1 MNNFPFNSLK
11 RKHKM
16 GNKDRVKSI
25 TEQKN
30 ADSES
35 ANSPDNKPNETPG
48 KNSSVIDK
56 IMTNNIK
63 VRIAIIG
70 GISAAAIPI
79 WQIYF
84 VETSN
89 VSIEI
94 ASIIREESNDA
105 NIQLKTDELKQ
116 LEHYIPDTLLYDYN
130 KQGKRGD
137 KLDFPAFSISVLIK
151 AFDKS
156 KQDIKNIAAINN
168 LLREYQTQIKEFINE
183 NDNKHILEE
192 FHIANLKK
200 WSLSRY
206 IEDTA
211 ATYYETQLLAITR
224 SYSDLPYNE
233 EGLPIL
239 NLAAVRSLLVDVGE
253 DLEKVSVDNNIRLS
267 RLRNDIRN
275 IESQIE
281 KLKKDQ
287 SDKYSRFKVEIVA
300 FNNGRAATS
309 LRPLA
314 LMRVQIS
321 QGNYADVYLTMI
333 NYSKNSE
340 LAAGAT
346 KIIHYI
352 SDQLITFPK
361 GDQTLINNFW
371 GSTAWFH
378 VYTIDT
384 SQNIFTSNHVPFADS
399 VHRKVIFD
407 KLKEVASDNKKR
419 LN

>member
-1 MNNFPFNSLK
+1 MNIIS
-11 RKHKM
+11 
-16 GNKDRVKSI
+16 RV
-25 TEQKN
+25 
-30 ADSES
+30 
-35 ANSPDNKPNETPG
+35 
-48 KNSSVIDK
+48 
-56 IMTNNIK
+56 
-63 VRIAIIG
+63 
-70 GISAAAIPI
+70 
-79 WQIYF
+79 
-84 VETSN
+84 
-89 VSIEI
+89 
-94 ASIIREESNDA
+94 
-105 NIQLKTDELKQ
+105 
-116 LEHYIPDTLLYDYN
+116 
-130 KQGKRGD
+130 KRGD

-151 AFDKS
+151 AFDES
-156 KQDIKNIAAINN
+156 KQEIKNIAAINN
-168 LLREYQTQIKEFINE
+168 LLREYQTQIKAFINE

-200 WSLSRY
+200 CSLNRY

-211 ATYYETQLLAITR
+211 APYYETQLLAITR
-224 SYSDLPYNE
+224 SYSDIPYNE

-253 DLEKVSVDNNIRLS
+253 DLAKVSVDNNKRLS
-267 RLRNDIRN
+267 RLRDDIRN
-275 IESQIE
+275 IESQIK

-287 SDKYSRFKVEIVA
+287 SDKYSRFKVEIIA
-300 FNNGRAATS
+300 FNNGRAPTS

-340 LAAGAT
+340 FAAGAT

-361 GDQTLINNFW
+361 GDQKLINNFW

-407 KLKEVASDNKKR
+407 KLKEVARDNKKR